1 MKMHRKDEK
10 KTFKK
15 PTNSYIQPYHNLN
28 ENKSKETFNLG
39 LKDFC
44 KLTHFIDKTLYHPPL
59 YPTPIHHTPLPSPSE
74 KNIQSALRKAHLMLF
89 DITYLYKLQVILCYI
104 IENTTPNKPVTND
117 LDTSTVQQTA
127 GNTENG
133 K

>member
-1 MKMHRKDEK
+1 
-10 KTFKK
+10 
-15 PTNSYIQPYHNLN
+15 
-28 ENKSKETFNLG
+28 
-39 LKDFC
+39 
-44 KLTHFIDKTLYHPPL
+44 
-59 YPTPIHHTPLPSPSE
+59 
-74 KNIQSALRKAHLMLF
+74 MLF

>member
-15 PTNSYIQPYHNLN
+15 PTNSYIQPFHNLN
-28 ENKSKETFNLG
+28 ENKSKDTFNLG

-59 YPTPIHHTPLPSPSE
+59 YPTPTTLPSPPPP
-74 KNIQSALRKAHLMLF
+74 KK
-89 DITYLYKLQVILCYI
+89 TYSL
-104 IENTTPNKPVTND
+104 P
-117 LDTSTVQQTA
+117 
-127 GNTENG
+127 
-133 K
+133 